1 MADYST
7 LSSGSEIIVKVLLVL
22 LLVFL
27 NSFFVAAEFAIVK
40 VRASQIES
48 LLLKKDR
55 RARLVNSLIHHLD
68 DYLSATQLG
77 ITLSSLGLGWIGEPF
92 VAHLLFPLFYFLKIE
107 SPAVLHSLSFGI
119 GFGIITCLHIV
130 LGELTPKT
138 IAIQRPQRVALLVA
152 APLALFYKI
161 FFPVIWL
168 LNWMARL
175 FLKWLRLNPV
185 GEAERIHSEE
195 ELRILLGDFQ
205 EGKPSLSR
213 NIQVNAFAL
222 RTLRARNIMLPRTR
236 IVPLYEGLDFIENL
250 KIAQESRHTRFPL
263 CQRDLD
269 HVTGLV
275 HIKDLLWQVH
285 QPEFQERRAL
295 VRRDILFVPEF
306 VSLESLL
313 TTFLDAKCHMA
324 IIVDEFGGT
333 LGMVTLED
341 VLEEVVGEIQDEF
354 DQEQPLIQKV
364 REGEYLLDGAAPI
377 HFVEENLGIHFSNP
391 QDATTVGGHVVDWF
405 RNIPPV
411 GASWVEDGWEIAVE
425 KVARFRILQLRF
437 RKTTDA
443 PPVDSLK

>member
-7 LSSGSEIIVKVLLVL
+7 LSSGSEIIVKALLVL

-48 LLLKKDR
+48 LIQKKDQ
-55 RARLVNSLIHHLD
+55 RARLVNLVIHHLD

-92 VAHLLFPLFYFLKIE
+92 VAHLLFPFFYFLKIK
-107 SPAVLHSLSFGI
+107 SPAVIHSLSFGF
-119 GFGIITCLHIV
+119 GFSIITFLHIV
-130 LGELTPKT
+130 LGELTPKSV
-138 IAIQRPQRVALLVA
+138 AIQRPQRIALLVA
-152 APLALFYKI
+152 APLSIFYRV
-161 FFPVIWL
+161 FFPVIWF

-175 FLKWLRLNPV
+175 FLSWLRLKPV
-185 GEAERIHSEE
+185 EEAERVHSEA
-195 ELRILLGDFQ
+195 ELRILLGNFQ
-205 EGKPSLSR
+205 EEKPSLFR

-236 IVPLYEGLDFIENL
+236 IVPLYEGLDFVENL

-269 HVTGLV
+269 HVTGMV
-275 HIKDLLWQVH
+275 HIKDLLWQA
-285 QPEFQERRAL
+285 QLPDSREKRTL
-295 VRRDILFVPEF
+295 VRREILFVLEF

-313 TTFLDAKCHMA
+313 ATFLETKCHMA
-324 IIVDEFGGT
+324 IVVDEFGGT

-354 DQEQPLIQKV
+354 DHEAPLIQKI

-377 HFVEENLGIHFSNP
+377 HFVEENLGIHFSKP

-405 RNIPPV
+405 RNIPQV
-411 GASWVEDGWEIAVE
+411 GVSWVEDGWEIAVE
-425 KVARFRILQLRF
+425 KADKFRILQLRF
-437 RKTTDA
+437 RKKADA
-443 PPVDSLK
+443 PAAE